1 MCRTTKNAFE
11 PIDFSLLITR
21 EVQVRELIS
30 KLSEEK
36 NSAIQQ
42 NKRLHQELHVYCSHN
57 FSEAKI
63 GLAAGVTAFLCLY
76 TCIIG
81 FKPAK
86 VNITSEL
93 PLGSGCVNLDLNNKG
108 WFMFVDSEL
117 ELELLKRESSR
128 SRDGISLMYVILIG
142 SLSKIDLENMVRSG
156 NVTFDVARLLLRPTM
171 ELATT
176 DIASSVL
183 AALNESSIRKV
194 YLVGRRGPVQAACTA
209 KELLEI
215 LGIKDLYIHIRNV
228 DLLTTSSSSS
238 DEGQSIYSHFSRFGI
253 CKFGPSCKYDHSVT
267 NDILASSNGYDQ
279 GRPFQFNCFGDEY
292 GEWEVE
298 QMRSV
303 W

>member
-42 NKRLHQELHVYCSHN
+42 NKRLHQELHVYWSHN

-93 PLGSGCVNLDLNNKG
+93 PLGSGLGSSASVCVSLSAVFIALSGCVNLDLNNKG

-156 NVTFDVARLLLRPTM
+156 NVAFDVARLLLRPTM

-209 KELLEI
+209 KELPEI

-238 DEGQSIYSHFSRFGI
+238 DEVYFLIDLFRSII
-253 CKFGPSCKYDHSVT
+253 
-267 NDILASSNGYDQ
+267 
-279 GRPFQFNCFGDEY
+279 
-292 GEWEVE
+292 
-298 QMRSV
+298 
-303 W
+303 